1 MSYARLGA
9 ILLSLSLGLANTLF
23 PNPAAADGPSPRG
36 APVKEDP
43 AARYFTN
50 TEVVD
55 QSGKPR
61 RFYDDLLRGKKVLV
75 NFAFTSCKGACPTMT
90 ANLVKVQKLLGARV
104 GKEIHMIT
112 VSVDPENDTPA
123 VLKKYTE
130 QFGVGAG
137 WYFLTGA
144 PENVS
149 TVLGRLGSLVR
160 KPDDHSTVLLIGNP
174 ATGHWIKAQATS
186 RPEDIVY
193 AVDHLDD
200 AE

>member
-1 MSYARLGA
+1 VNHARRGT
-9 ILLSLSLGLANTLF
+9 ILLALALGLTRTLS
-23 PNPAAADGPSPRG
+23 PSPAAADGPLPKASPG
-36 APVKEDP
+36 KED
-43 AARYFTN
+43 AAAKYFTN

-55 QSGKPR
+55 QDGKPR

-123 VLKKYTE
+123 ALKQYTA
-130 QFGVGAG
+130 QRGVGAG

-144 PENVS
+144 PENVN
-149 TVLGRLGSLVR
+149 TVLGRLGSLVS
-160 KPDDHSTVLLIGNP
+160 KPDDHATTLLVGNL
-174 ATGHWIKAQATS
+174 ATGHWLKTQATA

-193 AVDHLDD
+193 VVNHLDD